1 VQARPALTFRGLK
14 AALALVLLTAAGVA
28 SAANLNETLK
38 RLDTRNFRQII
49 AVAEEVAASG
59 HERAPIIVEAIQ
71 QGNLYLRASDKR
83 AFIKRKEGGEV
94 VDALTGETV
103 SDAGQLNELR
113 INNLVRMKLREL
125 VSRSRLQH
133 PDPQKRLAAVRDLYG
148 NLSPEQAQNVRELAV
163 DETNERV
170 KHAMRIAAAIS
181 SLKHGEPPQQL
192 EAIDT
197 LDGSLESAARNQ
209 LTSTMNNKDAA
220 EPVREAAGEALS
232 AIQTRVSIYN
242 RIEQVF
248 FGLSLGSVLVLAA
261 IGLAITF
268 GVMGVI
274 NMAHGE
280 MIMLGA
286 YTTYVVQQVMPN
298 HMAASLVV
306 AIPAAFLVS
315 GSVGIGIER
324 SVIRFLYGRPLETLL
339 ATFGVSLIL
348 QQAVRTIFGPLNK
361 SVTTPSWMSGSIEF
375 NPVFSLTINRLV
387 IIGFALAVFVGLV
400 LILKRTNLGLRVRAV
415 SQNRSMARAV
425 GVRSEWVDAMTF
437 GLGSGVAGL
446 AGVALSQITNVG
458 PNLGQQYIV
467 DSFLTVVFGG
477 AGNLLGTLF
486 AGMSL
491 GIANK
496 FLEPTTGT
504 VLAKVLVLVFI
515 ILFIQRR
522 PKGLFPQRGRAAED

>member
-1 VQARPALTFRGLK
+1 MV
-14 AALALVLLTAAGVA
+14 
-28 SAANLNETLK
+28 SAAELADTVK
-38 RLDTRNFRQII
+38 RLDTRNFRDQIK
-49 AVAEEVAASG
+49 VARELVDTG
-59 HERAPIIVEAIQ
+59 HERAAPILIALKE
-71 QGNLYLRASDKR
+71 GNLYFRASDGR
-83 AFIKRKEGGEV
+83 AFIRRDDGRAINAV
-94 VDALTGETV
+94 TGEEV
-103 SDAGQLNELR
+103 ADPGQLDEIR
-113 INNLVRMKLREL
+113 VNNLVRMKVGEMISRVELR
-125 VSRSRLQH
+125 H
-133 PDPQKRLAAVRDLYG
+133 PDVETRLTAVKDLYG
-148 NLSPEQAQNVRELAV
+148 DLNDAQVEELRGLV
-163 DETNERV
+163 GEETNARV
-170 KHAMRIAAAIS
+170 KHAMRTALALEELERGAPAEQIDAIEF
-181 SLKHGEPPQQL
+181 LR
-192 EAIDT
+192 
-197 LDGSLESAARNQ
+197 GSLESTVRNELTRVLNRDDAKPAVRDAARAS
-209 LTSTMNNKDAA
+209 LDSI
-220 EPVREAAGEALS
+220 EA
-232 AIQTRVSIYN
+232 RVSFYEFV
-242 RIEQVF
+242 EQIF

-286 YTTYVVQQVMPN
+286 YTTYMVQQLMPN
-298 HMAASLVV
+298 HIALSLIP
-306 AIPAAFLVS
+306 AIPAAFVVS
-315 GSVGIGIER
+315 GLVGIGIER
-324 SVIRFLYGRPLETLL
+324 GVIRFLYGRPLETLL
-339 ATFGVSLIL
+339 ATFGISLIL
-348 QQAVRTIFGPLNK
+348 QQVVRSIFGPLNK
-361 SVTTPSWMSGSIEF
+361 SVTTPAWMDGSINF
-375 NPVFSLTINRLV
+375 NPVFSVTMNRLV
-387 IIGFALAVFVGLV
+387 IIFFALAVFVGLV
-400 LILKRTNLGLRVRAV
+400 LILKRTYLGLRVRAV

-425 GVRSEWVDAMTF
+425 GVRSEWVDALTF